1 MNSSIFAFATDLKDE
16 GIERV
21 LDNVQHRGGLSG
33 ITVAAAYH
41 EGRDIFPHNPR
52 RKVRFLE
59 EGAIFF
65 RPDPDRWQDVR
76 LRPPVS
82 EAADVLPELVRAARG
97 RGLDVH
103 AWTVFLHSGALA
115 RAHPDCA
122 PENAYG
128 DRYLTE
134 LCPANPAVRTFART
148 LAREIARLGVATI
161 VAESLHY
168 PPLEHG
174 GAHERY
180 FVPLGPRARYL
191 LGLCFCPDCLDAARD
206 AGVDGEALRDA
217 VRVELDAVFD
227 GSPEEPFEL
236 DGDLARYA
244 AGREAVV
251 SSLVADVAAAA
262 RSEGTAFEFLEL
274 SGAVKGYADGR
285 PAGGPAREIAWQLG
299 VDVDAVA
306 AACDG
311 IAAIGYAADPARV
324 RLDLESYGQT
334 AVAVVLRPCPPDAD
348 SAENLREK
356 VHVARE
362 AGLDR
367 VDFYHYGLMRL
378 DALDWIREALRP

>member
-1 MNSSIFAFATDLKDE
+1 
-16 GIERV
+16 
-21 LDNVQHRGGLSG
+21 
-33 ITVAAAYH
+33 
-41 EGRDIFPHNPR
+41 
-52 RKVRFLE
+52 
-59 EGAIFF
+59 
-65 RPDPDRWQDVR
+65 
-76 LRPPVS
+76 
-82 EAADVLPELVRAARG
+82 
-97 RGLDVH
+97 
-103 AWTVFLHSGALA
+103 
-115 RAHPDCA
+115 
-122 PENAYG
+122 
-128 DRYLTE
+128 
-134 LCPANPAVRTFART
+134 
-148 LAREIARLGVATI
+148 
-161 VAESLHY
+161 
-168 PPLEHG
+168 
-174 GAHERY
+174 
-180 FVPLGPRARYL
+180 VPLGPRARYL
-191 LGLCFCPDCLDAARD
+191 LGLCFCPDCLDAARH

-227 GSPEEPFEL
+227 GAPEEPFEL
-236 DGDLARYA
+236 DGDLAEYA
-244 AGREAVV
+244 AGRAAVV

-262 RSEGTAFEFLEL
+262 RSEGTGFEFLEL

-334 AVAVVLRPCPPDAD
+334 AVAVVLRPGPPDAD

-356 VHVARE
+356 VHVGRE